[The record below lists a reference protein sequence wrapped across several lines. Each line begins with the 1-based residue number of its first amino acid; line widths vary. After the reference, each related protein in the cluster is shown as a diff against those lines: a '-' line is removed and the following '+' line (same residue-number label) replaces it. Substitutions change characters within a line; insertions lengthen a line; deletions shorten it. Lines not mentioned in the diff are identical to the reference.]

1 MVMATKHIC
10 VGVMAHVDAG
20 KTTLNEALLYTGGQL
35 RRLGRVD
42 HGDAYL
48 DTDQLERERGITI
61 FSKQALLPLGEEKEL
76 ILMDTPGHADF
87 SAEMERTLQVLD
99 CAVLVISGTDGVQG
113 HTRTLWRLLERYH
126 LPVFLFV
133 NKMDLAGADR
143 AAVLA
148 NLRESLDSRCID
160 FTADQSARDEEI
172 ALCDEGALEDFL
184 AGGAIPDGTVSRL
197 VAQRKLFPCWFG
209 SALKLEGVEELLSG
223 LERYAPAPD
232 YPKEFAAR
240 VFKITRDDQGN
251 RLTWMK
257 ITGGSLKAKTP
268 LSGGEGE
275 DRWEEKADQL
285 RLYSGA
291 KFRSLDRAEAGSVV
305 AVTGLTHTR
314 PGQGLGAQGEG
325 ERPALEPALTYE
337 LVLPPGAD
345 PHAVLPKLRQL
356 EEEDPM
362 LRFVWDSRWK
372 QIQVRLMG
380 QVQLEILKR
389 VIAQRFDLE
398 VDFGPGRVLYRE
410 TIAST
415 VEGVGHFE
423 PLRHYAEVHLL
434 LEPGPRG
441 SGVQLATACSTDQ
454 LDLNW
459 QRLIFTHLLERDHPG
474 VLTGS
479 PLTDVKIT
487 LLAGRAHE
495 KHTEGG
501 DFRQATYRAV
511 RQGLMQAESILL
523 EPWYDFRLEVPAAQ
537 VGRAMS
543 DLERMGA
550 QYDPPAAAGEE
561 AVLTGR
567 APVAALRDYPRQ
579 VAAYTRGLGRL
590 QYSPGGYLPCADQ
603 QAVTAALA
611 YDPERDAANPSGSVF
626 CDHGSGTVVDWRK
639 VPAMAHVD
647 SGLHLDAPIQ
657 QPAPPA
663 PRSAPA
669 SGLSGEKE
677 LMCIFEQTYGKVERR
692 SFQPQRPPARREL
705 ADSYSIREQQLRP
718 DYLLVDGYNIIFAW
732 PELQP
737 VARDNLDAARKM
749 LLDILANYRA
759 FRGGEIILVFDAYKV
774 KGNPGSLEKT
784 EGVYVAYTKEAQ
796 TADAYIE
803 RATYDL
809 ARQHRVRVATSDGP
823 EQLIILGHGALR
835 LSALQLRQEIEQAR
849 GQISALLAAQ
859 WGPKSGSQAMKHALE
874 QAQKEKEDKP

>member
-1 MVMATKHIC
+1 MKQLCIGIV
-10 VGVMAHVDAG
+10 AHVDAG
-20 KTTLNEALLYTGGQL
+20 KTSLTEAMLYRAGVL
-35 RRLGRVD
+35 RKLGRVD
-42 HGDAYL
+42 HGDAFL
-48 DTDQLERERGITI
+48 DTNSIERDRGITI
-61 FSKQALLPLGEEKEL
+61 FSKQARLTLGTTQL
-76 ILMDTPGHADF
+76 QLVDTPGHVDF
-87 SAEMERTLQVLD
+87 SAETERALQILD
-99 CAVLVISGTDGVQG
+99 CAILVISGTDGIQA

-126 LPVFLFV
+126 VPTVVFL
-133 NKMDLAGADR
+133 NKMDLPGADK
-143 AAVLA
+143 AALLA
-148 NLRESLDSRCID
+148 QLRDQLSGGCVDFSLPP
-160 FTADQSARDEEI
+160 AQLHEEAAALGDE
-172 ALCDEGALEDFL
+172 ALLERYL
-184 AGGAIPDGTVSRL
+184 ERGSLTEAELSHL
-197 VAQRKLFPCWFG
+197 VGQRQLIPCWFG
-209 SALKLEGVEELLSG
+209 SALRDQGVDALLDG
-223 LERYAPAPD
+223 LARYVPAPE
-232 YPKEFAAR
+232 YGSRFGALVYK
-240 VFKITRDDQGN
+240 VSRDGQGT
-251 RLTWMK
+251 RLTWLK
-257 ITGGSLKAKTP
+257 VTGGVLKVKDI
-268 LSGGEGE
+268 LSNRRPGL
-275 DRWEEKADQL
+275 EESALWSDKADQL
-285 RLYSGA
+285 RLYSGD
-291 KFRSLDRAEAGSVV
+291 KYELTEAAPAGTLC
-305 AVTGLTHTR
+305 AVTGLSHAR
-314 PGQGLGAQGEG
+314 PGDALGAQAALPA
-325 ERPALEPALTYE
+325 PALEPVLTCQV
-337 LVLPPGAD
+337 LFDRDPHTVLP
-345 PHAVLPKLRQL
+345 LLRQL
-356 EEEDPM
+356 EEEDPQ
-362 LRFVWDSRWK
+362 LHLCWQEQTGQLFL
-372 QIQVRLMG
+372 QVMG
-380 QVQLEILKR
+380 EVQLEVLTR
-389 VIAQRFDLE
+389 LARERFGLE
-398 VDFGPGRVLYRE
+398 LSFGPGAILYRE
-410 TIAST
+410 TIAAP
-415 VEGVGHFE
+415 VIGIGHFE

-434 LEPGPRG
+434 LEPAPRG
-441 SGVQLATACSTDQ
+441 SGLTFASACSTDQ

-459 QRLIFTHLLERDHPG
+459 QRLVLTHLAEREHPG

-479 PLTDVKIT
+479 PITDMKIT
-487 LLAGRAHE
+487 LIAGRAHD

-561 AVLTGR
+561 TVLTGR

-590 QYSPGGYLPCADQ
+590 QYSPGGYRPCADQ

-647 SGLHLDAPIQ
+647 SGLRLDAPVRQ
-657 QPAPPA
+657 QSAPPA

-669 SGLSGEKE
+669 SGLAGEKE
-677 LMCIFEQTYGKVERR
+677 LMSIFEQTYGKVERR

-705 ADSYSIREQQLRP
+705 ADSYSIREQQLGP

>member
-209 SALKLEGVEELLSG
+209 SALKLEGVEEFLSG
-223 LERYAPAPD
+223 LDRYLPVPD
-232 YPKEFAAR
+232 YPQEFAAR
-240 VFKITRDDQGN
+240 VFKITRDDQGS

-345 PHAVLPKLRQL
+345 HHAVLPKLRQL

-415 VEGVGHFE
+415 VEDVGHFE

-459 QRLIFTHLLERDHPG
+459 QRLVFTHLLERDHPG

-487 LLAGRAHE
+487 LLTGRAHE

-511 RQGLMQAESILL
+511 RQGLMQARSRLL
-523 EPWYDFRLEVPAAQ
+523 EPYYAFRLEVPPEQ
-537 VGRAMS
+537 LGRAINDVRLRS
-543 DLERMGA
+543 GSFDTPEEAGDLTLLRGRVPVTEFDDYA
-550 QYDPPAAAGEE
+550 QEVASYTGGRGRLSLEPAGYGPCHNPDAVIAAA
-561 AVLTGR
+561 
-567 APVAALRDYPRQ
+567 D
-579 VAAYTRGLGRL
+579 
-590 QYSPGGYLPCADQ
+590 
-603 QAVTAALA
+603 
-611 YDPERDAANPSGSVF
+611 YDPEADPDNTPDSVF
-626 CDHGSGTVVDWRK
+626 CAHGGGFTVKWDK
-639 VPAMAHVD
+639 VPEYM
-647 SGLHLDAPIQ
+647 HLPGCLEKPREDTPVRRRCIRLDDAELEAIMTREFGPVRR
-657 QPAPPA
+657 PLYRAPEK
-663 PRSAPA
+663 REAPA
-669 SGLSGEKE
+669 DTGLREIG
-677 LMCIFEQTYGKVERR
+677 
-692 SFQPQRPPARREL
+692 QRC
-705 ADSYSIREQQLRP
+705 YV
-718 DYLLVDGYNIIFAW
+718 VDGYNVIFDW
-732 PELQP
+732 EELH
-737 VARDNLDAARKM
+737 ALADRDLSAARERLM
-749 LLDILANYRA
+749 DTLCGWAA
-759 FRGGEIILVFDAYKV
+759 FTHTRVVLVFDGYKV
-774 KGNPGSLEKT
+774 PGNTGEKFDYR
-784 EGVYVAYTKEAQ
+784 GIHVVYTRERE
-796 TADAYIE
+796 TGDMYIE
-803 RATYDL
+803 RFLQQVGKND
-809 ARQHRVRVATSDGP
+809 RVRVVTSDG
-823 EQLIILGHGALR
+823 LIQ
-835 LSALQLRQEIEQAR
+835 LSAVRTGAMRMSSAEFGRQVSEAA
-849 GQISALLAAQ
+849 GQIAEILKTMHQSGGSTIGQ
-859 WGPKSGSQAMKHALE
+859 RMNKS
-874 QAQKEKEDKP
+874 

>member
-1 MVMATKHIC
+1 M
-10 VGVMAHVDAG
+10 
-20 KTTLNEALLYTGGQL
+20 
-35 RRLGRVD
+35 
-42 HGDAYL
+42 
-48 DTDQLERERGITI
+48 
-61 FSKQALLPLGEEKEL
+61 EE
-76 ILMDTPGHADF
+76 F
-87 SAEMERTLQVLD
+87 
-99 CAVLVISGTDGVQG
+99 
-113 HTRTLWRLLERYH
+113 
-126 LPVFLFV
+126 
-133 NKMDLAGADR
+133 
-143 AAVLA
+143 
-148 NLRESLDSRCID
+148 
-160 FTADQSARDEEI
+160 
-172 ALCDEGALEDFL
+172 
-184 AGGAIPDGTVSRL
+184 
-197 VAQRKLFPCWFG
+197 
-209 SALKLEGVEELLSG
+209 LSG
-223 LERYAPAPD
+223 LDRYLPVPD
-232 YPKEFAAR
+232 YPQEFAAR
-240 VFKITRDDQGN
+240 VFKITRDDQGS

-459 QRLIFTHLLERDHPG
+459 QRLVFTHLLERDHPG

-487 LLAGRAHE
+487 LLTGRAHE

-511 RQGLMQAESILL
+511 RQGLMQAQSILL
-523 EPWYDFRLEVPAAQ
+523 EPFYDFTLEVPAEC
-537 VGRAMS
+537 VGRAMT
-543 DLERMGA
+543 DIQTMGGTVE
-550 QYDPPAAAGEE
+550 PPQSQGDMTL
-561 AVLTGR
+561 LTGF
-567 APVAALRDYPRQ
+567 APVAGMRDYWQ
-579 VAAYTRGLGRL
+579 TVTAYTRGCGRL
-590 QYSPGGYLPCADQ
+590 SCALRGYEPCHNAEEIVKEADLVDADLIIMGIRGHSAVSSFLFGSVSNAVLAHTHRPILMLRDKLPEGTSLLRIGIACDGSEYGERAVDFVLKNRALFGSETRYELLNAGRSTHTIGLSSMASMMSSP
-603 QAVTAALA
+603 TAA
-611 YDPERDAANPSGSVF
+611 
-626 CDHGSGTVVDWRK
+626 
-639 VPAMAHVD
+639 
-647 SGLHLDAPIQ
+647 
-657 QPAPPA
+657 
-663 PRSAPA
+663 
-669 SGLSGEKE
+669 
-677 LMCIFEQTYGKVERR
+677 
-692 SFQPQRPPARREL
+692 
-705 ADSYSIREQQLRP
+705 AD
-718 DYLLVDGYNIIFAW
+718 
-732 PELQP
+732 
-737 VARDNLDAARKM
+737 M
-749 LLDILANYRA
+749 
-759 FRGGEIILVFDAYKV
+759 V
-774 KGNPGSLEKT
+774 KL
-784 EGVYVAYTKEAQ
+784 
-796 TADAYIE
+796 
-803 RATYDL
+803 
-809 ARQHRVRVATSDGP
+809 
-823 EQLIILGHGALR
+823 
-835 LSALQLRQEIEQAR
+835 R
-849 GQISALLAAQ
+849 GQHFD
-859 WGPKSGSQAMKHALE
+859 G
-874 QAQKEKEDKP
+874 